1 MFTPTKQ
8 YPSMSGNSTGAAS
21 GATNSR
27 REDYTVNGETW
38 FPMLPSHN
46 PTPEMLARAR
56 SLAAEAWQR
65 RDAVIEAGY
74 HNGGIDHRAL
84 DAANIEWEQAEQW
97 VEDVC
102 DLLYPSRIDITVE
115 VGA

>member
-1 MFTPTKQ
+1 MFTPIKQ
-8 YPSMSGNSTGAAS
+8 YPANGGNHDRAVS

-65 RDAVIEAGY
+65 HDLAIEAWLF
-74 HNGGIDHRAL
+74 GGIDRRA
-84 DAANIEWEQAEQW
+84 DTRIEAEQADRW
-97 VEDVC
+97 VWDVY
-102 DLLYPSRIDITVE
+102 DLLYPVSVDITVE

>member
-1 MFTPTKQ
+1 MFTPIKQ
-8 YPSMSGNSTGAAS
+8 YPANGGNHDRAVS

-74 HNGGIDHRAL
+74 HNGGSGAPFS
-84 DAANIEWEQAEQW
+84 AYAKWSSFVQ
-97 VEDVC
+97 VC
-102 DLLYPSRIDITVE
+102 QGGIFVMDRIGRE
-115 VGA
+115 